1 MNTSLALVQIR
12 PSSSTRKPSKKPA
25 VQVAKTAPPESF
37 TSSVRSSNVTNSCS
51 ATQSNPNPLGSKIS
65 GMVDQPLN
73 SIRPEARE
81 TWSAVDSYV
90 DAVLVGQDPILLEA
104 LAASEAA
111 GLPGINVTAAQGKF
125 LYLLARLRDA
135 RRILEIGTLGGYSTI
150 WLARALPPGGRL
162 ITIEADP
169 AHAAVARGNVTKAGL
184 AEVVDLRVGRGVD
197 VLPQIEMEDAGP
209 FDFTFID
216 ADKPSTPAYFTWA
229 LRLSRPGSIIVVDN
243 VVRNGALA
251 DPGSQD
257 ASVQAMQRFTAL
269 LASEPRVSAT
279 IVQTVGAKG
288 YDGFALALVTS

>member
-1 MNTSLALVQIR
+1 
-12 PSSSTRKPSKKPA
+12 
-25 VQVAKTAPPESF
+25 
-37 TSSVRSSNVTNSCS
+37 
-51 ATQSNPNPLGSKIS
+51 
-65 GMVDQPLN
+65 MVDQPLN
-73 SIRPEARE
+73 SIRPGAHE

-90 DAVLVGQDPILLEA
+90 DEVLVGQDSVLLEA

-169 AHAAVARGNVTKAGL
+169 SHAAVARGNVTRAGL

-197 VLPQIEMEDAGP
+197 VLPRIEREDPGP

-257 ASVQAMQRFTAL
+257 ASVQAMRRFAAL